1 MPYGPDRY
9 VFYRQGMHLF
19 YFLTLTIEMNIELNI
34 ELYIKLK
41 TQRLS
46 QYPIDIVPMLV
57 ARPLSTAAL
66 MYPTC

>member
-19 YFLTLTIEMNIELNI
+19 YFLTLTIEMNIELNT
-34 ELYIKLK
+34 KLK
-41 TQRLS
+41 TQRLE